1 MAAAPSPDPA
11 PNLAHVDTWIFDL
24 DNTLYPPE
32 CDLFALIDDRM
43 QAFVQR
49 NTGLGLVEARA
60 LQKRYYHE
68 HGTTLA
74 GLMANHGVDPR
85 GFLDEVHEISLDR
98 LERDDALAEGLAR
111 LPGRRLVF
119 TNGSERHARRV
130 LDALGIEPLFDEVFD
145 IEACDLIPKPQPG
158 AFERL
163 IARHGVTP
171 RSAAFFEDLER
182 NLEPAAALGMTT
194 VLVGPGAADSRAAF
208 VHHRTER
215 LAPFLGAI
223 RLREAA

>member
-1 MAAAPSPDPA
+1 VAPDLS
-11 PNLAHVDTWIFDL
+11 HVRTWIFDL

-49 NTGLGLVEARA
+49 KTGLGPVEARA
-60 LQKRYYHE
+60 LQKKYYHE

-74 GLMANHGVDPR
+74 GLMANHGIHHR
-85 GFLDEVHEISLDR
+85 EFLDEVHEISLDK
-98 LERDDALAEGLAR
+98 LEPDPELDRALAR

-130 LDALGIEPLFDEVFD
+130 LDKLGITERFEEVFD
-145 IEACDLIPKPQPG
+145 IEACALIPKPEPE
-158 AFERL
+158 AFRRL
-163 IARHGVTP
+163 MAAHAVVPAT
-171 RSAAFFEDLER
+171 SAFFEDLER

-194 VLVGPGAADSRAAF
+194 VLVGPRAHASTARF
-208 VHHRTER
+208 VDHRTKG
-215 LAPFLGAI
+215 LAPFLMAA
-223 RLREAA
+223 RLGEMAA